1 MKILDKNITRKNIL
15 ILGDVMLDRYY
26 AGVVK
31 RISPEAPVPIFLEN
45 KIMVAPGGAGN
56 VAINVRAA
64 EQKVSV
70 ASVVGRDSDG
80 KELVGLLENKGIDCS
95 MILYDSKRPTT
106 VKNRYLGD
114 NHQQILR
121 HDRETV
127 EELSMNLQKKLFL
140 KIQFRIKECDIVVI
154 SDYAKGVCAE
164 YLLQLVIRECNIHK
178 KKVLVDVK
186 GKDASKYKGSYLVK
200 PNRRELYDLMEDCYS
215 EGDDIVEVSRALCQR
230 CDAEYVVTTCGSDGM
245 IAVNQEGNSIKVE
258 SIAKEVFDVT
268 SAGDTVLAFMA
279 MGIANGIAIS
289 EVLKISNIAASIQ
302 VSRVGTSVISIK
314 DVNEATDNSNC
325 KKKIFSVDELVDI
338 LNERKNRKVVF
349 TNGCYD
355 IIHLGH
361 IQSLERAAE
370 LGDILIVAIND
381 DESVSRLKGKLR
393 PINSLQDRM
402 EVVASIE
409 YVDYV
414 TSFGDDTPYEV
425 ISKIKPDIL
434 VKGADYKEEDVVGRD
449 VVEAYGGKVV
459 LVPYMDGR
467 STTRIINKID
477 SML

>member
-26 AGVVK
+26 AGAVK
-31 RISPEAPVPIFLEN
+31 RISPEAPVPVFLEN

-56 VAINVRAA
+56 VAINISAA
-64 EQKVSV
+64 EQNVSV
-70 ASVVGRDSDG
+70 ASVIGRDSDG
-80 KELVGLLENKGIDCS
+80 KELIELLESKGIDCS
-95 MILYDSKRPTT
+95 MILHDSERPTT

-121 HDRETV
+121 HDRETS
-127 EELSMNLQKKLFL
+127 EELSTNLQKKLFL
-140 KIQFRIKECDIVVI
+140 KIRAHIKEYDLIIV
-154 SDYAKGVCAE
+154 SDYGKGVCAE
-164 YLLQLVIRECNIHK
+164 YLLQLVIQECNK
-178 KKVLVDVK
+178 RRKKVLVDVK
-186 GKDASKYKGSYLVK
+186 GKDAVKYKGSYLIK
-200 PNRRELYDLMEDCYS
+200 PNRKELYDLMEDCYS
-215 EGDDIVEVSRALCQR
+215 RGDDVVEVSKALCQR
-230 CDAEYVVTTCGSDGM
+230 CNAGYVVTTCGSDGM
-245 IAVNQEGNSIKVE
+245 VAVDQEGNSIKIE
-258 SIAKEVFDVT
+258 SIAQEVFDVT
-268 SAGDTVLAFMA
+268 GAGDTVLAFMA
-279 MGIANGIAIS
+279 MGIANEMAMP

-302 VSRVGTSVISIK
+302 VSRVGTSVISIS
-314 DVNEATDNSNC
+314 DVNAATNKLNY
-325 KKKIFSVDELVDI
+325 KRKILSVDELVDI
-338 LNERKNRKVVF
+338 LTERNNRKVVF

-355 IIHLGH
+355 IIHIGH

-381 DESVSRLKGKLR
+381 DESVSRLKGKSR

-402 EVVASIE
+402 GVVASIE

-414 TSFGDDTPYEV
+414 TSFKEDTPYEV

-449 VVEAYGGKVV
+449 VVETYGGKVV
-459 LVPYMDGR
+459 LVPYVNGK

-477 SML
+477 NML

>member
-1 MKILDKNITRKNIL
+1 M
-15 ILGDVMLDRYY
+15 
-26 AGVVK
+26 
-31 RISPEAPVPIFLEN
+31 
-45 KIMVAPGGAGN
+45 
-56 VAINVRAA
+56 
-64 EQKVSV
+64 
-70 ASVVGRDSDG
+70 
-80 KELVGLLENKGIDCS
+80 
-95 MILYDSKRPTT
+95 
-106 VKNRYLGD
+106 
-114 NHQQILR
+114 
-121 HDRETV
+121 
-127 EELSMNLQKKLFL
+127 
-140 KIQFRIKECDIVVI
+140 
-154 SDYAKGVCAE
+154 CAE